1 MVHAKKHTLDR
12 FFHERVVFDPL
23 PTRLM
28 STFLV
33 NTHKIQ
39 LQSLKQ
45 YAANLLRKTNL
56 RGLLDL

>member
-1 MVHAKKHTLDR
+1 MVPRRRILSTV
-12 FFHERVVFDPL
+12 FYERVVFDPL

-28 STFLV
+28 STFLL
-33 NTHKIQ
+33 NTHKIR
-39 LQSLKQ
+39 LSSLKE